1 VDIAFSDFV
10 IKYFMKKS
18 IKTYLKSAGK
28 DYISRS
34 VNPPVVRAS
43 TILFKTMQELRK
55 HQKDIRKEKEVEH
68 WDYGRQGTQTNVK
81 LQKLLK
87 ELEEAHQVFLTPTG
101 FSAVALAIM
110 SICRPGDELV
120 ISDGVYRPTQKLT
133 DDLLKEFNVKTVW
146 YNPNS
151 FQDLKKKITKRTKL
165 IYVENPG
172 SNTFEMQDLGKIVS
186 LAKSKNIFTAI
197 DNTWGTAYFFK
208 PLKLG
213 FDMAITSATKYYSGH
228 SDVMGGT
235 LAVNKKVYK
244 KVWWYNHVS
253 GYRLSPDDAYL
264 IIRGL
269 RTLDIRLDK
278 HQENTKKV
286 INFLKTQKKISKI
299 LYPYKTS
306 SKEFKLWKKYY
317 SGASGLLSLI
327 IKSNN
332 KNSVYKF
339 VNTLELFGIGYS
351 WGGFESLAVY
361 TDPIELGTRRFFKF
375 EKNEHLVRLH
385 IGLEDPKDL
394 IEDLKSS
401 LKFIK

>member
-1 VDIAFSDFV
+1 
-10 IKYFMKKS
+10 MPKS
-18 IKTYLKSAGK
+18 IKTYLKTAAK
-28 DYISRS
+28 DYNSRS

-55 HQKDIRKEKEVEH
+55 HQKNISKGKDVEH
-68 WDYGRQGTQTNVK
+68 WDYGRQGTQTTVQ
-81 LQKLLK
+81 LQKLLRG
-87 ELEEAHQVFLTPTG
+87 LEEAYQVFLTPTG

-110 SICRPGDELV
+110 SICRPGDEIV

-133 DDLLKEFNVKTVW
+133 DDLLKEFNVKATW

-151 FQDLKKKITKRTKL
+151 FEDLKNKITKKTKL

-172 SNTFEMQDLGKIVS
+172 SNTFEMQDLGKVIA

-197 DNTWGTAYFFK
+197 DNTWATAYFFK

-213 FDMAITSATKYYSGH
+213 FDIAITSATKYYSGH

-235 LAVNKKVYK
+235 VAVNKKVYK

-269 RTLDIRLDK
+269 RTLDIRMDK
-278 HQENTKKV
+278 HQESTKKI
-286 INFLKTQKKISKI
+286 INFLKTQRKISKI

-317 SGASGLLSLI
+317 SGASGLVSVI
-327 IKSNN
+327 IKSNS

-361 TDPIELGTRRFFKF
+361 TDPVELGTRRYFKLQ
-375 EKNEHLVRLH
+375 KNEHLVRLH

-394 IEDLKSS
+394 INDLRSS
-401 LKFIK
+401 LKHLK

>member
-1 VDIAFSDFV
+1 MSYFV
-10 IKYFMKKS
+10 IKYFMGKS
-18 IKTYLKSAGK
+18 IKTYLKIAAK
-28 DYISRS
+28 DYSSRS
-34 VNPPVVRAS
+34 VNPPIVRAS

-55 HQKDIRKEKEVEH
+55 HQKDIKRGKDVEH
-68 WDYGRQGTQTNVK
+68 WDYGRQGTQTTIQ
-81 LQKLLK
+81 LQKILRG
-87 ELEEAHQVFLTPTG
+87 LEEAYQVFLTPTG

-110 SICRPGDELV
+110 SMCRPGDEIV

-133 DDLLKEFNVKTVW
+133 DDLLKEFNIKAIW

-151 FQDLKKKITKRTKL
+151 FEDLKNKVTKKTKL

-172 SNTFEMQDLGKIVS
+172 SNTFEMNDLGKIIS
-186 LAKSKNIFTAI
+186 LAKSKKIFTAM
-197 DNTWGTAYFFK
+197 DNTWATAYFFK

-213 FDMAITSATKYYSGH
+213 FDIAITSATKYYSGH

-235 LAVNKKVYK
+235 VAVNKKVYK

-269 RTLDIRLDK
+269 RTLDIRMDK

-286 INFLKTQKKISKI
+286 IKFLKTQRKVSKI
-299 LYPYKTS
+299 LYPHKTS
-306 SKEFKLWKKYY
+306 SREFKLWKKYY
-317 SGASGLLSLI
+317 SGASGLVSII

-339 VNTLELFGIGYS
+339 VNTLDLFGIGYS

-361 TDPIELGTRRFFKF
+361 TDPVELGTRRYYELK
-375 EKNEHLVRLH
+375 KNEHLVRLH

-394 IEDLKSS
+394 IDDLRSS
-401 LKFIK
+401 LKYVK

>member
-1 VDIAFSDFV
+1 
-10 IKYFMKKS
+10 MKIS
-18 IKTYLKSAGK
+18 IKTYLKTAAK
-28 DYISRS
+28 DYNSRS

-55 HQKDIRKEKEVEH
+55 HQKDIAKHKDVEH
-68 WDYGRQGTQTNVK
+68 WDYGRQGTQTTVQ
-81 LQKLLK
+81 LQKMLRG
-87 ELEEAHQVFLTPTG
+87 LEEAYQVFLTPTG

-110 SICRPGDELV
+110 SICRPGDEIL

-133 DDLLKEFNVKTVW
+133 DDLLKEFNVRTVW
-146 YNPNS
+146 YNPNN
-151 FQDLKKKITKRTKL
+151 FEDLKNKITKKTKL

-172 SNTFEMQDLGKIVS
+172 SNTFEMQDLGKVVS

-197 DNTWGTAYFFK
+197 DNTWATAYFFK

-235 LAVNKKVYK
+235 VAVNKKVYK

-269 RTLDIRLDK
+269 RTLDIRMDK
-278 HQENTKKV
+278 HQESTKKI
-286 INFLKTQKKISKI
+286 INFLKTQRKISKI

-327 IKSNN
+327 IKSKS
-332 KNSVYKF
+332 KNSIYKF
-339 VNTLELFGIGYS
+339 VNSLELFGIGYS

-361 TDPIELGTRRFFKF
+361 TDPVELGKRRFFKF

-394 IEDLKSS
+394 INDLKNS

>member
-1 VDIAFSDFV
+1 MSYFV
-10 IKYFMKKS
+10 IKYFMDKS
-18 IKTYLKSAGK
+18 IKTYLKTAAK
-28 DYISRS
+28 DYSSRS

-55 HQKDIRKEKEVEH
+55 HQKDIAKGKDVEH
-68 WDYGRQGTQTNVK
+68 WDYGRQGTQTNVQ
-81 LQKLLK
+81 LQKFLRG
-87 ELEEAHQVFLTPTG
+87 LEEAHQVFLTPTG
-101 FSAVALAIM
+101 FGAVALAIM
-110 SICRPGDELV
+110 SICRPGDEIV
-120 ISDGVYRPTQKLT
+120 ISDGVYRPTQKLA
-133 DDLLKEFNVKTVW
+133 DDLLKEFNVKAIW
-146 YNPNS
+146 YNPNN
-151 FQDLKKKITKRTKL
+151 FEDLKNKITKKTKL

-172 SNTFEMQDLGKIVS
+172 SNTFEMQDLGKVVS

-197 DNTWGTAYFFK
+197 DNTWATAYFFK

-235 LAVNKKVYK
+235 VAVNKKVYK

-269 RTLDIRLDK
+269 RTLDIRMDK
-278 HQENTKKV
+278 HQESTKKV
-286 INFLKTQKKISKI
+286 INFLKTQRKISKI

-327 IKSNN
+327 IKSKS

-339 VNTLELFGIGYS
+339 VNSLELFGIGYS

-361 TDPIELGTRRFFKF
+361 TDPVELGTRRFFKF

-394 IEDLKSS
+394 INDLKNS

>member
-1 VDIAFSDFV
+1 MV
-10 IKYFMKKS
+10 KS
-18 IKTYLKSAGK
+18 IKTYLKTAAK
-28 DYISRS
+28 DYSSRS

-43 TILFKTMQELRK
+43 TILFKTMQELRE
-55 HQKDIRKEKEVEH
+55 HQKNIAKQKDVEH
-68 WDYGRQGTQTNVK
+68 WDYGRQGTQTTVQ
-81 LQKLLK
+81 LQKMLRG
-87 ELEEAHQVFLTPTG
+87 LEEAYQVFLTPTG

-110 SICRPGDELV
+110 SMCRPGDEIL

-133 DDLLKEFNVKTVW
+133 DDLLKEFNVKTIW
-146 YNPNS
+146 YNPND
-151 FQDLKKKITKRTKL
+151 FEDLKNKITKKTKL

-172 SNTFEMQDLGKIVS
+172 SNTFEMQDLGKVVS

-197 DNTWGTAYFFK
+197 DNTWATAYFFK

-213 FDMAITSATKYYSGH
+213 FDIAITSATKYYSGH

-235 LAVNKKVYK
+235 VAVNKKAYK

-269 RTLDIRLDK
+269 RTLDVRMDK
-278 HQENTKKV
+278 HQESTKKI
-286 INFLKTQKKISKI
+286 INFLKAQKKVSKI

-339 VNTLELFGIGYS
+339 VNNLELFGIGYS

-361 TDPIELGTRRFFKF
+361 TDPVELGTRRYFKF

-385 IGLEDPKDL
+385 VGLEDPKDL
-394 IEDLKSS
+394 INDLKGS

>member
-1 VDIAFSDFV
+1 MA
-10 IKYFMKKS
+10 KS
-18 IKTYLKSAGK
+18 IKTYLKTAAK
-28 DYISRS
+28 DYNSRS

-55 HQKDIRKEKEVEH
+55 HQKDIANNKDVEH
-68 WDYGRQGTQTNVK
+68 WDYGRQGTQTTVQ
-81 LQKLLK
+81 LQKLLRG
-87 ELEEAHQVFLTPTG
+87 LEEAHQVFLTPTG

-110 SICRPGDELV
+110 SICRPGDEIV

-133 DDLLKEFNVKTVW
+133 DDLLKEFNVKAIW

-151 FQDLKKKITKRTKL
+151 FEDLKNKITKKTKL

-172 SNTFEMQDLGKIVS
+172 SNTFEMQDLGKVVS
-186 LAKSKNIFTAI
+186 LAKTKNIFTAI
-197 DNTWGTAYFFK
+197 DNTWATAYFFK

-213 FDMAITSATKYYSGH
+213 FDIAITSATKYYSGH

-235 LAVNKKVYK
+235 VAVNKKVYK

-269 RTLDIRLDK
+269 RTLDIRMDK
-278 HQENTKKV
+278 HQESTKKV
-286 INFLKTQKKISKI
+286 INFLKSQKKISKI
-299 LYPYKTS
+299 LYPYKTL

-327 IKSNN
+327 IKSKS

-339 VNTLELFGIGYS
+339 VNSLEIFGIGYS
-351 WGGFESLAVY
+351 WGGFESLVVY
-361 TDPIELGTRRFFKF
+361 TDPVELGTRRFFKF

-394 IEDLKSS
+394 INDIKSS

>member
-1 VDIAFSDFV
+1 
-10 IKYFMKKS
+10 MTKS
-18 IKTYLKSAGK
+18 VKTLLKFAAKGYS
-28 DYISRS
+28 SRS

-55 HQKDIRKEKEVEH
+55 HQKDIAKGKDVEH
-68 WDYGRQGTQTNVK
+68 WDYGRQGTQTTVQ

-87 ELEEAHQVFLTPTG
+87 RLEEAHQVFLTPTG
-101 FSAVALAIM
+101 FSAVALTIM
-110 SICRPGDELV
+110 SICRPGDEIV

-133 DDLLKEFNVKTVW
+133 DDLLKEFNVKAIW
-146 YNPNS
+146 YNPND
-151 FQDLKKKITKRTKL
+151 FNDLKNKITKSTKL

-172 SNTFEMQDLGKIVS
+172 SNTFEMQDLGKVVS

-197 DNTWGTAYFFK
+197 DNTWATPYFFK

-213 FDMAITSATKYYSGH
+213 FDIAITSATKYYSGH
-228 SDVMGGT
+228 GDVMGGT
-235 LAVNKKVYK
+235 VAVNKKVYK

-269 RTLDIRLDK
+269 RTLDIRMDK
-278 HQENTKKV
+278 HQESAKKV
-286 INFLKTQKKISKI
+286 INFLKKQRKISKI

-327 IKSNN
+327 IKSKS

-339 VNTLELFGIGYS
+339 VNSLELFGIGYS

-361 TDPIELGTRRFFKF
+361 TDPVELGTRRYFKF

-394 IEDLKSS
+394 INDLKNS
-401 LKFIK
+401 LKHIK

>member
-1 VDIAFSDFV
+1 MA
-10 IKYFMKKS
+10 KS
-18 IKTYLKSAGK
+18 IKTYIKTAAK
-28 DYISRS
+28 DYTARS

-55 HQKDIRKEKEVEH
+55 HQKDIGKGKDVEH
-68 WDYGRQGTQTNVK
+68 WDYGRQGTQTTVQ
-81 LQKLLK
+81 LQKLLRG
-87 ELEEAHQVFLTPTG
+87 LEEAYQVFLTPTG
-101 FSAVALAIM
+101 FSAVALTIM
-110 SICRPGDELV
+110 SICRPGDEIV

-133 DDLLKEFNVKTVW
+133 DDLLKEFNVKTNW
-146 YNPNS
+146 YNPNNLE
-151 FQDLKKKITKRTKL
+151 DLKKKITKRTKL

-197 DNTWGTAYFFK
+197 DNTWATAYFFK

-213 FDMAITSATKYYSGH
+213 FDMSITSATKYYSGH

-235 LAVNKKVYK
+235 VAVNKKVYK

-269 RTLDIRLDK
+269 RTLDIRMDK
-278 HQENTKKV
+278 HQESTKKV

-299 LYPYKTS
+299 LYPYKTT

-317 SGASGLLSLI
+317 SGASGLVSLI
-327 IKSNN
+327 IKSKS

-339 VNTLELFGIGYS
+339 VNKLELFGIGYS

-361 TDPIELGTRRFFKF
+361 TDPVELGNRRYFKL

-394 IEDLKSS
+394 INDLKSS
-401 LKFIK
+401 LKFVK

>member
-1 VDIAFSDFV
+1 
-10 IKYFMKKS
+10 MKRS
-18 IKTYLKSAGK
+18 VRTYLKTAAK
-28 DYISRS
+28 DYSSRS

-55 HQKDIRKEKEVEH
+55 HQKNISRGKEVEY
-68 WDYGRQGTQTNVK
+68 WDYGRQGTQTTVQ
-81 LQKLLK
+81 LQKLLRG
-87 ELEEAHQVFLTPTG
+87 LEEAYQVFLTPTG
-101 FSAVALAIM
+101 FAAVALSIM
-110 SICRPGDELV
+110 SICRPGDEIV

-133 DDLLKEFNVKTVW
+133 DQLLKEFNVKAIW
-146 YNPNS
+146 YNPNK
-151 FQDLKKKITKRTKL
+151 FEDLKRKITNKTKL

-172 SNTFEMQDLGKIVS
+172 SNTFEMNDLGKIVS
-186 LAKSKNIFTAI
+186 LAKSKKIFTAI
-197 DNTWGTAYFFK
+197 DNTWATAYFFK

-213 FDMAITSATKYYSGH
+213 FDIAITSATKYYSGH

-235 LAVNKKVYK
+235 VAVNKKVYN

-269 RTLDIRLDK
+269 RTLDVRMDK

-286 INFLKTQKKISKI
+286 INFLKTQKKVFKI

-306 SKEFKLWKKYY
+306 SREFKLWKKYY
-317 SGASGLLSLI
+317 SGASGLVSII
-327 IKSNN
+327 IKSKN
-332 KNSVYKF
+332 KKSVYKF
-339 VNTLELFGIGYS
+339 VNKLDLFGIGYS
-351 WGGFESLAVY
+351 WGGYESLAVY
-361 TDPIELGTRRFFKF
+361 TDPVELGTRRYFKL

-394 IEDLKSS
+394 INDLKRS

>member
-1 VDIAFSDFV
+1 
-10 IKYFMKKS
+10 MKKS
-18 IKTYLKSAGK
+18 IKTYLKTAAK
-28 DYISRS
+28 DYSSRS

-43 TILFKTMQELRK
+43 TILFKSMQELRK
-55 HQKDIRKEKEVEH
+55 HQKDIAKEKDVEH
-68 WDYGRQGTQTNVK
+68 WDYGRQGTQTTVQ
-81 LQKLLK
+81 LQKLLRG
-87 ELEEAHQVFLTPTG
+87 LEEAHQVFLTPTG

-110 SICRPGDELV
+110 SICRPGDEIV

-133 DDLLKEFNVKTVW
+133 DDLLKEFHVKAIW
-146 YNPNS
+146 YNPNK
-151 FQDLKKKITKRTKL
+151 FEDLKNKITKKTKL

-172 SNTFEMQDLGKIVS
+172 SNTFEMQDLGKVVS

-197 DNTWGTAYFFK
+197 DNTWATAYFLK

-213 FDMAITSATKYYSGH
+213 FDIAITSATKYYSGH

-235 LAVNKKVYK
+235 VAVNKKVYK

-269 RTLDIRLDK
+269 RTLDVRMDK
-278 HQENTKKV
+278 HQESTKKV
-286 INFLKTQKKISKI
+286 INFLKTQKKVSKI

-317 SGASGLLSLI
+317 SGASGLVSLI

-361 TDPIELGTRRFFKF
+361 TDPVELGNRRYFKL

-385 IGLEDPKDL
+385 IGLEDSKDL
-394 IEDLKSS
+394 INDIKSS

>member
-1 VDIAFSDFV
+1 MDKSLKTFL
-10 IKYFMKKS
+10 KY
-18 IKTYLKSAGK
+18 AGK
-28 DYISRS
+28 DYYNRS

-43 TILFKTMQELRK
+43 TILFRTMEELRK
-55 HQKDIRKEKEVEH
+55 HQKDIRKNKDVEH
-68 WDYGRQGTQTNVK
+68 WDYGRQGTQTTVQLQRLLRK
-81 LQKLLK
+81 L
-87 ELEEAHQVFLTPTG
+87 EGAHQVFLTPTG
-101 FSAVALAIM
+101 FSAVALSIM
-110 SICRPGDELV
+110 SLCRPGDEIV

-133 DDLLKEFNVKTVW
+133 DELLKEFNIKAIW
-146 YNPNS
+146 YNPNN
-151 FQDLKKKITKRTKL
+151 FNDLKNKITTKTKL

-172 SNTFEMQDLGKIVS
+172 SNTFEMQDLGKVIL
-186 LAKSKNIFTAI
+186 LAKKKKIYTAI
-197 DNTWGTAYFFK
+197 DNTWATAYFFK

-213 FDMAITSATKYYSGH
+213 FDISITSATKYYSGH

-235 LAVNKKVYK
+235 VAVSKKVYK
-244 KVWWYNHVS
+244 KIWWYNHVS

-264 IIRGL
+264 IMRGL
-269 RTLDIRLDK
+269 RTLDLRMDK

-306 SKEFKLWKKYY
+306 SKEYKLWKKYY

-339 VNTLELFGIGYS
+339 VNKLELFGIGYS

-361 TDPIELGTRRFFKF
+361 TDPVELGRRPYFKL

-385 IGLEDPKDL
+385 IGLENPKDL
-394 IEDLKSS
+394 ISDLKNS
-401 LKFIK
+401 LKYIR

>member
-1 VDIAFSDFV
+1 
-10 IKYFMKKS
+10 MPKS
-18 IKTYLKSAGK
+18 IKTYLKTAAK
-28 DYISRS
+28 DYSSRS

-55 HQKDIRKEKEVEH
+55 HQKDIANQKDVEH
-68 WDYGRQGTQTNVK
+68 WDYGRQGTQTTVQ

-87 ELEEAHQVFLTPTG
+87 GLEEAYQVFLTPTG
-101 FSAVALAIM
+101 FSAVALSIM
-110 SICRPGDELV
+110 SICRPGDEIV

-133 DDLLKEFNVKTVW
+133 DDLLKEFNIKAIW

-151 FQDLKKKITKRTKL
+151 FEDLKKKITNKTKL

-172 SNTFEMQDLGKIVS
+172 SNTFEMQDLGKVVS

-197 DNTWGTAYFFK
+197 DNTWATAYFFK

-213 FDMAITSATKYYSGH
+213 FDIAITSATKYYSGH

-235 LAVNKKVYK
+235 VAVNKKVYK

-269 RTLDIRLDK
+269 RTLDIRMDK
-278 HQENTKKV
+278 HQENTIKV
-286 INFLKTQKKISKI
+286 ISFLKTQKKISRI
-299 LYPYKTS
+299 LYPYKTT
-306 SKEFKLWKKYY
+306 SKEYKLWKKYY
-317 SGASGLLSLI
+317 SGASGLVSII
-327 IKSNN
+327 IKSNS
-332 KNSVYKF
+332 KNSVYQF
-339 VNTLELFGIGYS
+339 VNKLELFGIGYS

-361 TDPIELGTRRFFKF
+361 TDPVELGNRRYFKMG
-375 EKNEHLVRLH
+375 KNEHLVRLH

-394 IEDLKSS
+394 INDIKSS
-401 LKFIK
+401 LKFVK

>member
-1 VDIAFSDFV
+1 
-10 IKYFMKKS
+10 MKRS
-18 IKTYLKSAGK
+18 VKTYLKTAAK
-28 DYISRS
+28 DYSSRS

-55 HQKDIRKEKEVEH
+55 HQKDIKKGKDVEH
-68 WDYGRQGTQTNVK
+68 WDYGRQGTQTTVQ
-81 LQKLLK
+81 LQKLLRGI
-87 ELEEAHQVFLTPTG
+87 EEAHEVFLTPTG

-110 SICRPGDELV
+110 SMCRPGDEIV
-120 ISDGVYRPTQKLT
+120 ISDGVYRPTQKLA
-133 DDLLKEFNVKTVW
+133 DDLLKEFHIKAVW

-151 FQDLKKKITKRTKL
+151 FEDLKNKITKKTKL

-172 SNTFEMQDLGKIVS
+172 SNTFEMQDLGKVVS

-197 DNTWGTAYFFK
+197 DNTWATAYFFK

-213 FDMAITSATKYYSGH
+213 FDMSITSATKYYSGH

-235 LAVNKKVYK
+235 VAVNKKAYK

-269 RTLDIRLDK
+269 RTLDIRMDK
-278 HQENTKKV
+278 HQESTKKV

-317 SGASGLLSLI
+317 SGASGLLSII
-327 IKSNN
+327 IKSKS

-361 TDPIELGTRRFFKF
+361 TDPVELGNRRYFKF
-375 EKNEHLVRLH
+375 KKNEHLVRLH
-385 IGLEDPKDL
+385 IGLEETKDL
-394 IEDLKSS
+394 INDIKSS
-401 LKFIK
+401 LKFVK